1 MMKFLLS
8 KHSRSIFIFALLSL
22 FMCMAAGKASAAGLN
37 PVVKIDNTSYTSSGT
52 EVTLK
57 LWMFNWKYAA
67 FSPKQ
72 YNARFTGDVYLYID
86 DKEVANLNEMWLL
99 ISGSSYTFFK
109 DEPGIVGKSSGINLD
124 GTNVG
129 TAQLQDF
136 KSGQTYPY
144 NSNTTDK
151 SWSTVDLKLSFN
163 KSFSYYGHKI
173 TVKGKWQDQSSGT
186 LVAKDV
192 ALDNDINGFVRP
204 VNLSAQPSG
213 DNMVFSWK
221 QQGYNNNASTL
232 GKWIVYKREGDNN
245 VKLGE
250 VVANEHS
257 LSIEK
262 KQYSCSNGYIMTF
275 LPNVCEVEETVC
287 GLTTTI
293 AATGHQLKD
302 DICQMCGHSFFRYH
316 TSDGNKVDI
325 SRRDFGANVVS
336 HEVVDGEC
344 VIEFDAPI
352 TKIPQYAFK
361 TTKLVGELRIPN
373 TVTSIQD
380 YAFNLCTGLTGN
392 LVIPNSV
399 TEIGNNAFYKC
410 TGFNGTLTLSSNLKT
425 IGDNA
430 FYECSG
436 FTGSLTLPNSV
447 TTIGRSAFIFCNSFT
462 NLELPKALSAIPYQ
476 AFRNCSGLS
485 GNLVIPDGVTEIG
498 EYAFYGCPGFKGTLK
513 LSSNLKTI
521 GKYAF
526 YSCSGFTKIEFPETM
541 SLNVIP
547 EWTFWGCTSLSGN
560 LVIPN
565 SVTKIGDNAFYNC
578 KGFNG
583 TLTLSNNLKVIGENA
598 FEQCSGFTGALTLPN
613 SLTTIESMTFM
624 GCSGFTGNLTIPN
637 SVTTIGSY
645 AFNNCSGFTGDLII
659 PNSVTKIGNEAFS
672 DCSGFTGNL
681 TISNSVTTIGNYTF
695 FRCSGFTGDLIIP
708 NSVTTIGIEA
718 FSYCSEFK
726 GNLTIPNSVTTI
738 EERAFLG
745 CSGFTGNLT
754 IPNSVTTIG
763 PSAFFGCSGFK
774 GNLTISNSVTTI
786 GKQAFYEC
794 YGFTGDLTI
803 PNSVTTIENSTFE
816 NCFGFKGKLT
826 IPNSVTTIGNSAFGG
841 CFGFTGKLTIPNSVT
856 TIGYSAF
863 RGCSGFT
870 GDLIIPNSVT
880 TIGNLAFSGCS
891 RFTGDLSLPK
901 SLEIVGSL
909 SFTNCKKI
917 KTIKFQSLPKVLD
930 GSLDNYSNYKAIFSL
945 SDDSYISPEATGTV
959 DAISYTRQMSN
970 DWGTLVLP
978 YPLTLTGDEP
988 YRLYAISTVSEDE
1001 LVLKQLEGVVDAG
1014 TPCVVHRNNKESELS
1029 FKANNADI
1037 KKVMY
1042 VLSVGDNMTFNG
1054 TYWTKE
1060 VTNGYVIAKD
1070 CFWNV
1075 EELKN
1080 SSSVKGVKVNP
1091 FRAWL
1096 DGTSA
1101 NAPAQLSMRIDG
1113 STTGINAIDAI
1124 NDAEAEYYDLSGKR
1138 LDEPQRGVNIV
1149 RMKSGKTKKIIIK

>member
-1 MMKFLLS
+1 MTKTINS
-8 KHSRSIFIFALLSL
+8 KHSRSVFIFALLSL
-22 FMCMAAGKASAAGLN
+22 FMCMAAGKASAAELN
-37 PVVKIDNTSYTSSGT
+37 PVVKIDKTSYTSSGT
-52 EVTLK
+52 EVTLR
-57 LWMFNWKYAA
+57 LWMFNWK
-67 FSPKQ
+67 KTIVTTKD

-86 DKEVANLNEMWLL
+86 NKEVGKLNEMWGLIAGSNYVLL
-99 ISGSSYTFFK
+99 QEKLGAVGNSSVIK
-109 DEPGIVGKSSGINLD
+109 LE

-129 TAQLQDF
+129 TAQFQDL
-136 KSGQTYPY
+136 KSGQTCPY
-144 NSNTTDK
+144 NSNTTEN
-151 SWSTVDLKLSFN
+151 SWRTVDLKLSFN
-163 KSFSYYGHKI
+163 KSFTYYGHKI
-173 TVKGKWQDQSSGT
+173 TVKGKWQDQGSGSVVT
-186 LVAKDV
+186 KDV
-192 ALDNDINGFVRP
+192 ALDNTINGFVRP

-213 DNMVFSWK
+213 DNIVFSWE
-221 QQGYNNNASTL
+221 QQGYNSSASTD
-232 GKWIVYKREGDNN
+232 GMWIVYKHEGDNI
-245 VKLGE
+245 VKVGE
-250 VVANEHS
+250 VAVNEHS

-262 KQYSCSNGYIMTF
+262 KQYSCSNDYIMTF
-275 LPNVCEVEETVC
+275 LPNVCKGEETVC
-287 GLTTTI
+287 GLTTTFT
-293 AATGHQLKD
+293 ATGHQLKD
-302 DICQMCGHSFFRYH
+302 DICQMCGHSYFRYH

-352 TKIPQYAFK
+352 TQIPSAAFQNK
-361 TTKLVGELRIPN
+361 KLVGELRIPN

-583 TLTLSNNLKVIGENA
+583 TLTLSNNLKVIGEYA
-598 FEQCSGFTGALTLPN
+598 FERCSGFTGNLTLPN
-613 SLTTIESMTFM
+613 SVTTIGSSAFYNCKGFTGNLTIPNSVTTIGSSAFKKCYGFTGDLTIPNSVTTIGESAFSDCYGFTGNLTIPNLVTNIENFAFYN
-624 GCSGFTGNLTIPN
+624 CSGFTGNLTIPN
-637 SVTTIGSY
+637 SVTTIGNW
-645 AFNNCSGFTGDLII
+645 AFYNCSGFTGDLTL
-659 PNSVTKIGNEAFS
+659 P
-672 DCSGFTGNL
+672 
-681 TISNSVTTIGNYTF
+681 NSVTTIGNT
-695 FRCSGFTGDLIIP
+695 
-708 NSVTTIGIEA
+708 A
-718 FSYCSEFK
+718 FC
-726 GNLTIPNSVTTI
+726 N
-738 EERAFLG
+738 

-763 PSAFFGCSGFK
+763 NGAFE
-774 GNLTISNSVTTI
+774 N
-786 GKQAFYEC
+786 C
-794 YGFTGDLTI
+794 YGFTG
-803 PNSVTTIENSTFE
+803 
-816 NCFGFKGKLT
+816 
-826 IPNSVTTIGNSAFGG
+826 
-841 CFGFTGKLTIPNSVT
+841 
-856 TIGYSAF
+856 Y
-863 RGCSGFT
+863 
-870 GDLIIPNSVT
+870 
-880 TIGNLAFSGCS
+880 
-891 RFTGDLSLPK
+891 LSLPK
-901 SLEIVGSL
+901 SL
-909 SFTNCKKI
+909 KKI
-917 KTIKFQSLPKVLD
+917 GTGVLRSSNNIHTVNFQSLPEGIS
-930 GSLDNYSNYKAIFSL
+930 GSLGWQSMIFNL
-945 SDDSYISPEATGTV
+945 TDDSYISDLATGTV
-959 DAISYTRQMSN
+959 DAISYTRMMTSN
-970 DWGTLVLP
+970 WGTLVLP
-978 YPLTLTGDEP
+978 YSLTLTGDEP
-988 YRLYAISTVSEDE
+988 YRLYTIENISGEE
-1001 LVLKQLEGVVDAG
+1001 LVLKQLDGEVAAG
-1014 TPCVVHRNNKESELS
+1014 TPCVVKRNGTEAKLTFGPNYATLNMAIETQ
-1029 FKANNADI
+1029 N
-1037 KKVMY
+1037 
-1042 VLSVGDNMTFNG
+1042 VGGMTFSG
-1054 TYWTKE
+1054 TYWTKD
-1060 VTNGYVIAKD
+1060 VNSGYVISKN

-1075 EELKN
+1075 AELMKN
-1080 SSSVKGVKVNP
+1080 KPETVKGVKVNP

-1101 NAPAQLSMRIDG
+1101 NAPAKLNMRIDDN
-1113 STTGINAIDAI
+1113 TTGINATEVLDAL

-1138 LDEPQRGVNIV
+1138 LDEPQKGVNIV